1 MLTLKEGDVDP
12 VTTLE
17 VQLTGTNTPHGAIL
31 TLTFLY
37 ADENINNVTSIWLRN
52 DQVRELIRYL
62 REDE

>member
-17 VQLTGTNTPHGAIL
+17 VQLTGNNSAIL